1 MNIYDFSVEKIN
13 GDFVS
18 LREYEGKVILIV
30 NSATRC
36 GFTPQYDELENLY
49 ERYVNDGFVILE
61 FPSNEFGQQAPES
74 NQEIAAFCD
83 AKFGIRFPHFA
94 KVLVNGEYANPLF
107 KYLQNEQGFGG
118 FDEEH
123 PLTPIL
129 ESKLSRENP
138 NYKNEPDIKWNFTKF
153 LVDRSGKV
161 VKRFEPTTDFDEIRR
176 EVEQLL

>member
-1 MNIYDFSVEKIN
+1 MNIFDFSVEKVDGN
-13 GDFVS
+13 FTS
-18 LREYEGKVILIV
+18 LREYEGKVVLIV

-49 ERYVNDGFVILE
+49 ETYADEGFVILE
-61 FPSNEFGQQAPES
+61 FPSNEFGQQTPES
-74 NQEIAAFCD
+74 NSEIVAFCD

-107 KYLQNEQGFGG
+107 KYLQNEQGFHG

-123 PLTPIL
+123 PLASLL
-129 ESKLSRENP
+129 ESKLERENP

-153 LVDRSGKV
+153 LVNRSGEV
-161 VKRFEPTTDFDEIRR
+161 IKRFEPTADFDDIKREI
-176 EVEQLL
+176 EKLL

>member
-13 GDFVS
+13 GEFTS

-36 GFTPQYDELENLY
+36 GFTPQYDELEDLY
-49 ERYVNDGFVILE
+49 ETYVGDGFVVLE

-107 KYLQNEQGFGG
+107 KYLQNEQGFHG

-123 PLTPIL
+123 PLRPCWRASLKEKIPI
-129 ESKLSRENP
+129 
-138 NYKNEPDIKWNFTKF
+138 TKTNRISNGISQNSWWT
-153 LVDRSGKV
+153 VPAKS
-161 VKRFEPTTDFDEIRR
+161 
-176 EVEQLL
+176 

>member
-1 MNIYDFSVEKIN
+1 MNVYDFSVENIL

-18 LREYEGKVILIV
+18 LREYEGKVLLIV

-36 GFTPQYDELENLY
+36 GFTLQYDDLENLY
-49 ERYVNDGFVILE
+49 EKYVNQGFEILE
-61 FPSNEFGQQAPES
+61 FPSNEFGKQAPES
-74 NQEIAAFCD
+74 NDEIVAFCD

-107 KYLQNEQGFGG
+107 KYLQNEQGFKG

-123 PLTPIL
+123 PLTPMMKSML
-129 ESKLSRENP
+129 GREHP
-138 NYKNEPDIKWNFTKF
+138 NYENEPDIKWNFTKF

-161 VKRFEPTTDFDEIRR
+161 VDRFEPTEDFDEI
-176 EVEQLL
+176 EKAIEKLI

>member
-13 GDFVS
+13 GDFIS
-18 LREYEGKVILIV
+18 LKEYEGKVILIV

-36 GFTPQYDELENLY
+36 GFTPQYDELEDLY
-49 ERYVNDGFVILE
+49 EKYVEEGFVILE

-83 AKFGIRFPHFA
+83 AKFGIKFPHFA

-107 KYLQNEQGFGG
+107 KYLQNEQGFKG

-123 PLTPIL
+123 SLTPIL
-129 ESKLSRENP
+129 ESKLARENAD
-138 NYKNEPDIKWNFTKF
+138 YKNDPSIKWNFTKF
-153 LVDRSGKV
+153 LINRSGDV
-161 VKRFEPTTDFDEIRR
+161 VERFEPTADFDTIKGKIE
-176 EVEQLL
+176 ELL